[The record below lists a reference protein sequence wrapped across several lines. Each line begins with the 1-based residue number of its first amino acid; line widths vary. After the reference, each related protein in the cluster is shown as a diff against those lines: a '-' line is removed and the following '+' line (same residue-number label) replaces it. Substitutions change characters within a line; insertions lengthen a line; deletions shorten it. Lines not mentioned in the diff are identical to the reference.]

1 MYTDK
6 IKAVG
11 YCRFSSDH
19 QKELSIEAQQRA
31 IEKYAESNGYDI
43 IDWYIDRAFSGQTTN
58 RPDFQ
63 RMMNVIENKNCEF
76 RAVIVHKLDR
86 FSRNVVD
93 TFQYQQ
99 RFADNNIELVS
110 VEENFNGDDFILGL
124 NALLNQRYVQA
135 LSKEVMKGMCERAH
149 KSLFNGGTAPLGYKI
164 VDGRY
169 EIEETE
175 AIIVREIF
183 RMAADGYGYNAII
196 QELNRKGYR
205 TRNGNTFGKNS
216 CYDLLRNERY
226 KGVYTYNKAAKR
238 NSKRKRNMHKYK
250 DESEIIRIEN
260 AIPAIV
266 SPELWDRANASR
278 RLTAKTSTNA
288 KFPYLLSG
296 LVYCGECG
304 CKMHGNHRKYGE
316 NGYNTY
322 KCNKQANQL
331 TCDSR
336 EIRADVLEE
345 FVIDNLV
352 KFFFGEGVVE
362 QITKQIN
369 EKIKETLSADS
380 ESVTLA
386 KNALQGL
393 KMARGNLIDSIAK
406 IGYNEALSERL
417 TAIEKQIAEN
427 ETLIATEESKK
438 TELTVTETQVK
449 AKITELKKALQNP
462 QHIDKTKLLLREYIE
477 RITVYNKKIELTVKV
492 SFFFALDDGN
502 LVNYDYNHTILEDRL
517 LIENSR
523 SRLSNNS
530 RKPSVHRNLLFFGGV
545 GVDTEQ
551 RKSPETYSFERFLV
565 PVAGLE
571 PARYRYRWI
580 LSPLRLPIPSHRQVI
595 LPHGRLNYYTQ
606 LFG

>member
-1 MYTDK
+1 MLDNK

-31 IEKYAESNGYDI
+31 IQKYADNNGYEI
-43 IDWYIDRAFSGQTTN
+43 VEWYIDRAVSGQTTN

-63 RMMNVIENKNCEF
+63 KMCRKIESKDCDF
-76 RAVIVHKLDR
+76 VAVIVHKLDR

-93 TFQYQQ
+93 TFQFQQ
-99 RFADNNIELVS
+99 FFADNSIELVS

-124 NALLNQRYVQA
+124 NALLNQRYVQN
-135 LSKEVMKGMCERAH
+135 LSKEVMKGMKERAY
-149 KSLFNGGTAPLGYKI
+149 KSLFNGGVAPLGYKI
-164 VDGRY
+164 VDGKY
-169 EIEETE
+169 EIDEAE
-175 AIIVREIF
+175 AIIVRDIF
-183 RMAADGYGYNAII
+183 QMAADGYGYNTII

-205 TRNGNTFGKNS
+205 TRKGNTFGKNS
-216 CYDLLRNERY
+216 CYDLLRNPRY
-226 KGVYTYNKAAKR
+226 KGEYIYNQTVKR
-238 NSKRKRNMHKYK
+238 NSKRKRNMRKHK
-250 DESEIIRIEN
+250 DENEIIRIPN

-266 SPELWDRANASR
+266 SPELWERANASR

-316 NGYNTY
+316 GGYNTY
-322 KCNKQANQL
+322 KCNKQANKL

-393 KMARGNLIDSIAK
+393 KMARGNLIDSMAK

-417 TAIEKQIAEN
+417 TTIEKQIAEN
-427 ETLIATEESKK
+427 EALIVAEESQK
-438 TELTVTETQVK
+438 TELTVTEAQVK
-449 AKITELKKALQNP
+449 EKIAELKKALQNP

-492 SFFFALDDGN
+492 SFFFTLDDGN
-502 LVNYDYNHTILEDRL
+502 LVDFDYNHTIFEDRL

-523 SRLSNNS
+523 DRMSNNS
-530 RKPSVHRNLLFFGGV
+530 RKSLVHRNLLVFGGV
-545 GVDTEQ
+545 GVDTEK
-551 RKSPETYSFERFLV
+551 RRTPDIYTVGSSVV

-571 PARYRYRWI
+571 PARCRQRWI
-580 LSPLRLPIPSHRQVI
+580 LSPLRLPIPSHR
-595 LPHGRLNYYTQ
+595 HWCERYYTTP
-606 LFG
+606 FK

>member
-63 RMMNVIENKNCEF
+63 RMMNAIENKTCEF

-266 SPELWDRANASR
+266 SPELWERANASR
-278 RLTAKTSTNA
+278 KLTAKTSTNA

-316 NGYNTY
+316 GGYNTY

-336 EIRADVLEE
+336 EIRADILEE
-345 FVIDNLV
+345 FVIDNLI
-352 KFFFGEGVVE
+352 KFFFGEGVIE

-369 EKIKETLSADS
+369 DKIKETLYIDS

-438 TELTVTETQVK
+438 TELTVTEAQVK
-449 AKITELKKALQNP
+449 AKITRLKKALQNP

-477 RITVYNKKIELTVKV
+477 RITVYNNKIELTVKV
-492 SFFFALDDGN
+492 SFFFTSDDGKSAN
-502 LVNYDYNHTILEDRL
+502 FDYNHTIIGDRL
-517 LIENSR
+517 SIENNSD
-523 SRLSNNS
+523 RLSNNS
-530 RKPSVHRNLLFFGGV
+530 RKALVHRNLFVFGGV

-551 RKSPETYSFERFLV
+551 RKTPEAYSFESLVV

-571 PARYRYRWI
+571 PARHRWRWI
-580 LSPLRLPIPSHRQVI
+580 LSPLRLPIPSHRLV
-595 LPHGRLNYYTQ
+595 TK
-606 LFG
+606 

>member
-1 MYTDK
+1 MLENK

-31 IEKYAESNGYDI
+31 IQNYADNNGYEI
-43 IDWYIDRAFSGQTTN
+43 VEWYIDRAVSGQTVN

-63 RMMNVIENKNCEF
+63 RLCRQIKSNDCNF
-76 RAVIVHKLDR
+76 SAVIVHKLDR

-99 RFADNNIELVS
+99 FFSDNYIELVS

-124 NALLNQRYVQA
+124 NALLNQRYVQN
-135 LSKEVMKGMCERAH
+135 LSKEVMKGMKERAH
-149 KSLFNGGTAPLGYKI
+149 KSLFNGGNAPLGYKI
-164 VDGRY
+164 VDDKY
-169 EIEETE
+169 EIEEAE
-175 AIIVREIF
+175 AVIVRAIF
-183 RMAADGYGYNAII
+183 QMAADGYGYNSII

-205 TRNGNTFGKNS
+205 TRKGNTFGKNS
-216 CYDLLRNERY
+216 CYDLLRNEKY
-226 KGVYTYNKAAKR
+226 KGVYTFNKAAKR

-266 SPELWDRANASR
+266 SPELWERANASR

-316 NGYNTY
+316 SGYNTY
-322 KCNKQANQL
+322 KCNKQANKL

-336 EIRADVLEE
+336 EVRADVLEE
-345 FVIDNLV
+345 FVIDNLI

-369 EKIKETLSADS
+369 EKIREKLSTDS

-386 KNALQGL
+386 KNALHGL
-393 KMARGNLIDSIAK
+393 KLARGNLIDAMSK
-406 IGYNEALSERL
+406 IGYNEALSEKL

-427 ETLIATEESKK
+427 ETLIATEESRK
-438 TELTVTETQVK
+438 TELTVTEAQVK
-449 AKITELKKALQNP
+449 VKITELKKALQNP

-477 RITVYNKKIELTVKV
+477 RITVYNNKIELTVKV
-492 SFFFALDDGN
+492 SFFFTLDDGN
-502 LVNYDYNHTILEDRL
+502 LVDFDYNHTILEDRL
-517 LIENSR
+517 LMENSR

-530 RKPSVHRNLLFFGGV
+530 RKALVHRNLLVFGGV
-545 GVDTEQ
+545 GVDTEK
-551 RKSPETYSFERFLV
+551 RRTPDLYTVGSSVV

-571 PARYRYRWI
+571 PARCRQRWI
-580 LSPLRLPIPSHRQVI
+580 LSPLRLPIPSHRQI
-595 LPHGRLNYYTQ
+595 CLT
-606 LFG
+606 